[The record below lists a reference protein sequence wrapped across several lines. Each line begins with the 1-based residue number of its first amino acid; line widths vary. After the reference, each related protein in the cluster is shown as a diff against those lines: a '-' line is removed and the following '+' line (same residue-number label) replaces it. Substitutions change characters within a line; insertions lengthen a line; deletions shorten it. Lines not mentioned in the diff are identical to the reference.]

1 MSTQNLT
8 MWLYLEIVF
17 GDLVLQ
23 VKVRSYW
30 SRVGPNPIT
39 DVLIRKYKHI
49 DIQKEDAILQQ
60 SQRLELG
67 YYKPKNS
74 TDHQQPPEIRRGKE
88 DSSPRVFREG
98 MDLQIPWLQISSL

>member
-17 GDLVLQ
+17 ADLICQ
-23 VKVRSYW
+23 VKIRSHW
-30 SRVGPNPIT
+30 SRVGPNPMT
-39 DVLIRKYKHI
+39 DVLIRKYKHT
-49 DIQKEDAILQQ
+49 DIQKEDAVWQQ

-74 TDHQQPPEIRRGKE
+74 KDHWQPPEVRRGKE
-88 DSSPRVFREG
+88 RFLP
-98 MDLQIPWLQISSL
+98 